1 MQDTIILFIAS
12 YFLFQSMEESKTM
25 SFCEYLNSKKNN
37 EPINLPKEIEA
48 TLIINEK
55 VRKGELKKMPIV

>member
-25 SFCEYLNSKKNN
+25 SFCEYLNSKKND
-37 EPINLPKEIEA
+37 EPINLPKEIEEVC
-48 TLIINEK
+48 LVNEK
-55 VRKGELKKMPIV
+55 VRKGELKVIR